1 MYNAGPFR
9 ADLFYIFRAS
19 KTVCRRQ
26 SAYFRSPFTLSAPSP
41 FLNMSKEIRTGLL
54 VVVSVLVF
62 FIGFYFLKGAGL
74 FSNQTRLITHYEQV
88 QGLQPSAFVTI
99 KGIRVG
105 RVTNIQ
111 LNGEGGVQVELSID
125 NKYPVPRGT
134 VAQMYSQDL
143 VGIKAI
149 RLDLGTAKETL
160 KDGAILPGSIEPG
173 KIDAVTEELKPLL
186 QNVRQVALHLD
197 SALISVNGILDDRM
211 RMQLHNAVASLE
223 TTTQNFAAVS
233 GNLKSKNAALGRT
246 IDNAE
251 KTTQML
257 ADNRGNIDATLTNLK
272 EASAKFKDAPIDE
285 TVRELQ
291 QTAGRINNLLRQIE
305 SGEGSL
311 GKMVNDK
318 ALYDNLSNSAAEFSR
333 LAEDLRKHP
342 GRYINV
348 NIFGRRA
355 RTVQE

>member
-1 MYNAGPFR
+1 MPPAEPVFSQPF
-9 ADLFYIFRAS
+9 
-19 KTVCRRQ
+19 
-26 SAYFRSPFTLSAPSP
+26 SPPTPSP
-41 FLNMSKEIRTGLL
+41 FFITMSKEIRTGLL
-54 VVVSVLVF
+54 VVVSVLIF
-62 FIGFYFLKGAGL
+62 FAGFYFLKGTGL
-74 FSNQTRLITHYEQV
+74 FSNKTKLITHYEQV
-88 QGLQPSAFVTI
+88 QGLQPSAMVTI
-99 KGIRVG
+99 KGIVVG
-105 RVTNIQ
+105 RVTNIR
-111 LNGEGGVQVELSID
+111 LDNAGGGVEVELSVD
-125 NKYPVPRGT
+125 NKYAIPRGT
-134 VAQMYSQDL
+134 IAQLYAADL

-149 RLDLGTAKETL
+149 RLDLGTSKDALE
-160 KDGAILPGSIEPG
+160 DGAILPGSVEPG
-173 KIDAVTEELKPLL
+173 KIDAVTDELKPLL

-197 SALISVNGILDDRM
+197 SALISVNDILDART
-211 RMQLHNAVASLE
+211 RTQLHNAVASLE

-233 GNLKSKNAALGRT
+233 NTLKSKNAALGRT

-272 EASAKFKDAPIDE
+272 EASVKFKDAPIDE

-291 QTAGRINNLLRQIE
+291 QTAGKINNLLRQIE

-311 GKMVNDK
+311 GKLVNDK
-318 ALYDNLSNSAAEFSR
+318 VLYDNLSNSAAEFSR